1 MNDADKL
8 HGDLRDTHS
17 VKCKSSRRSR
27 HSLSSVTSS
36 KFKLVEGKA
45 KAAALEVNESFLK
58 QKPALR
64 MATEELELRQQIA
77 EAKAEEKTYEKFE
90 EEQNIDRMNGN
101 L

>member
-8 HGDLRDTHS
+8 RGDLRDTHS

-45 KAAALEVNESFLK
+45 KAAALKVNESFLK

-64 MATEELELRQQIA
+64 MAAEELENR
-77 EAKAEEKTYEKFE
+77 
-90 EEQNIDRMNGN
+90 
-101 L
+101 